1 MESAKPAASINEVN
15 AFKDLSDTSRTLLA
29 RGLRYVQCGKGAPIL
44 AKGQRVSGA
53 YVVLSGHLRVFTLSP
68 DGNEAT
74 LYVINPHETCVLAL
88 NCIFNDLL
96 YPAWVEAGSAT
107 KVAVIPGA
115 VFRTLFEAEPAIR
128 NMTVQAFSSIVFRL
142 MAELEGIH
150 SYKLERRL
158 SNFLLRRASMD
169 GVVRMT
175 QQEIASHLG
184 TTREVVARA
193 LGQLASARRIR
204 TGRQR
209 IVINDPVRLAE
220 DVKHERRP
228 QTRRRLIS
236 NRARVSS

>member
-1 MESAKPAASINEVN
+1 MESAKSATSINDVN
-15 AFKDLSDTSRTLLA
+15 AFKGLSDTSRTLLA
-29 RGLRYVQCGKGAPIL
+29 RGLRYVQCGKGTPIL
-44 AKGQRVSGA
+44 AKGARVSGA

-96 YPAWVEAGSAT
+96 YPAWVEAGGPT
-107 KVAVIPGA
+107 RIAVIPGTVYRA
-115 VFRTLFEAEPAIR
+115 LFETEAAIR
-128 NMTVQAFSSIVFRL
+128 NMTVQAFSTIVFRL

-150 SYKLERRL
+150 SFKLERRL
-158 SNFLLRRASMD
+158 SNFLLLRASTE
-169 GVVRMT
+169 GIVRMT

-193 LGQLASARRIR
+193 LGRLASARRIR
-204 TGRQR
+204 TGRRQ

-220 DVKHERRP
+220 DAKPRDRP
-228 QTRRRLIS
+228 RNAL
-236 NRARVSS
+236 V